1 MLPTNVTSTSW
12 VMTWL
17 ATVHGAFGVKW
28 SLMLEVLL
36 VRRRM
41 FETRARSS
49 KSLESLAVW
58 SERFKNGL
66 SRQNSGIQTGLSS
79 FIGQISVAEA
89 ASESR
94 KKTLRKTQEQH

>member
-1 MLPTNVTSTSW
+1 
-12 VMTWL
+12 MTWL

-28 SLMLEVLL
+28 SSMLEVLL

-58 SERFKNGL
+58 SERFKNGPVTAKFWHTDGFVKVSL
-66 SRQNSGIQTGLSS
+66 GKFQ
-79 FIGQISVAEA
+79 
-89 ASESR
+89 
-94 KKTLRKTQEQH
+94 